1 MALVRT
7 IAGLIV
13 ATLGFAPVAAERVY
27 FIAADEVAW
36 DFAPSYPNNP
46 ITGEPF
52 TTEELVY
59 LRQAKDR
66 VGRKYLK
73 AIYREYTDASFAT
86 LKPRGPAEENHGI
99 LGPVIHAEVGDP
111 ITIVFHNNTR
121 FRVGIHPHGVF
132 YAKASEGAHYMTN
145 SGPMGNEKDHGAM
158 PETGADLNPKRPVH
172 LSLGGAGT
180 RRTGTIRPR
189 LCSLALSRARS

>member
-7 IAGLIV
+7 TACLIV
-13 ATLGFAPVAAERVY
+13 ATLGLAPVAAGAAERVY

-52 TTEELVY
+52 TTEESVY
-59 LRQAKDR
+59 LRRAKDR

-86 LKPRGPAEENHGI
+86 LKPRGPAEEGHGI
-99 LGPVIHAEVGDP
+99 LGPVIHAEVGDT
-111 ITIVFHNNTR
+111 ITIARHSSPR
-121 FRVGIHPHGVF
+121 GLLRQGV
-132 YAKASEGAHYMTN
+132 
-145 SGPMGNEKDHGAM
+145 
-158 PETGADLNPKRPVH
+158 R
-172 LSLGGAGT
+172 GGALHDG
-180 RRTGTIRPR
+180 
-189 LCSLALSRARS
+189 